1 MAHKDIQVVNVRG
14 DPGLRSQTRVT
25 AAAEADPA
33 PRGVDKDLLFSVRR
47 EIVRRNGRIG
57 ILLHVI
63 LAAVVSVVLYGSNV
77 PHVYVTGWLAFTL
90 AVMLARSLFISAI
103 SADSTRASRPL
114 VGFAIFTGV
123 MIGFVWGIAV
133 SFLFFGL
140 NTIETLIVVLAS
152 FGAMFGASSNG
163 ARFWV
168 FSMWVGPIFVPL
180 VAFAIT
186 NWSLQ
191 YAVFT
196 IVMGVIYIAMTRAS
210 ANATRLFNR
219 SAALLGEVERADE
232 RLVEN
237 ARRFRIIADY
247 SHDWECWFDRDGKLK
262 WTSPSVKRFT
272 GYSAEEAMLDPRLL
286 TDAMIHPD
294 DRARLADAVRSGA
307 GSNERG
313 EIEFRVIHRDGSERW
328 CNSVSNPIVNEKGEV
343 EGFRASV
350 RDISVQKRLE
360 ADLEQLA
367 SIDGLTGLLNRRA
380 FMEKAKEEVY
390 RSDRYH
396 KPFVIALLDI
406 DHFKRIN
413 DTHGHAAGDRCLVA
427 LSEIVSKS
435 IRQSDLFA
443 RFGGE
448 EFVLMLTETELS
460 QGMLLC
466 DRLRRRISSAKVEFG
481 GQTITMTASLGV
493 ADFLCTGETLDDML
507 ARADAGLYEAKRNGR
522 NQIVH
527 GSTVLHDRSEGGRL
541 EPLPLARTGTG

>member
-1 MAHKDIQVVNVRG
+1 MVQKDIQIV
-14 DPGLRSQTRVT
+14 DI
-25 AAAEADPA
+25 
-33 PRGVDKDLLFSVRR
+33 RGVQGPESQASAAPAGAGDLTPRSVDKNLLFTVRR

-63 LAAVVSVVLYGSNV
+63 LAAALSLVLYGSNV
-77 PHVYVTGWLAFTL
+77 PHIYVTGWLAFTL
-90 AVMLARSLFISAI
+90 AVLLARSLFISRI
-103 SADSTRASRPL
+103 SADSTRTSRPL

-140 NTIETLIVVLAS
+140 NTIETLIVVVAAL
-152 FGAMFGASSNG
+152 GAMFGASSNG
-163 ARFWV
+163 ARTWV

-180 VAFAIT
+180 VAFAVM

-196 IVMGVIYIAMTRAS
+196 IVMVVIYIAMTRAS

-219 SAALLGEVERADE
+219 SASLLGAVERANE
-232 RLVEN
+232 RLVDN
-237 ARRFRIIADY
+237 AHRFRIIADY
-247 SHDWECWFDRDGKLK
+247 SHDWECWFDKDGKLK
-262 WTSPSVKRFT
+262 WTSPSVERFT
-272 GYSAEEAMLDPRLL
+272 GYSADEVMLDPELI
-286 TDAMIHPD
+286 TKVTIHPD
-294 DRARLADAVRSGA
+294 DRARLASAVSSGA
-307 GSNERG
+307 GSNARG
-313 EIEFRVIHRDGSERW
+313 DIDFRVLHRDGSERW
-328 CNSVSNPIVNEKGEV
+328 CNSVSNPIINEKGEV
-343 EGFRASV
+343 DGFRASV

-367 SIDGLTGLLNRRA
+367 SVDGLTGLLNRRA

-413 DTHGHAAGDRCLVA
+413 DTYGHAAGDRCLVA
-427 LSEIVSKS
+427 LAGIVSQS

-481 GQTITMTASLGV
+481 GETITMTASLGV

-522 NQIVH
+522 DQVVH
-527 GSTVLHDRSEGGRL
+527 GSSVLHGRGGNGQA
-541 EPLPLARTGTG
+541 EAPPLARAS